1 MKKFIFLSG
10 CLAALIALASCEKKV
25 VETDFPQDEM
35 LMVPVT
41 LTGSIPETRVS
52 LDGVT
57 PKWTAGDRLAILT
70 ADGALCPAFTA
81 DQGGSATTTF
91 SGTKPDG
98 STLSFALFPYS
109 SYVSQSGGNYT
120 LSLPAT
126 QDGTLGNA
134 VMAAKV
140 PAGEGEMVFSNLL
153 TVVRV
158 SIPSGM
164 RITRIEL
171 QRSDRVSGSFTV
183 NGSTLAV
190 TPAASPTDA
199 DKRVVVEK
207 SAGFSGEDVLISV
220 LPSSSKHLDLLLTNA
235 EGKMALV
242 SKTLKTDFSAG
253 HLKTATVPSNLV
265 FSDVAKIGASTAAQQ
280 YIEATQIDRQQVTNG
295 DFESWTVSHTY
306 SGTTY
311 YTPNHFNSFKQAE
324 GLLSGLAYSS
334 SSPQVN
340 QATGS
345 NKHSGEFACDIWSRK
360 VSGVVAQGN
369 LTTGCINAGSMSA
382 SGSGNYNFTK
392 TSDPSKSM
400 AFTAQPIAIS
410 FWAKY
415 VPAGS
420 SSNVNTYVARVAAY
434 LHDNNNFRTL
444 ANGGVSNGTQIALAE
459 KEIPEKEK
467 GTWNHYTVDF
477 KYSSSANVNDIS
489 FVLINIMTNK
499 TPGGGATGDHLYIDD
514 IEMIYPDTYNI
525 KTGSTGWA
533 TMYVDFNAL
542 VPSGATAYYIT
553 KITGGYAE
561 LVAIPS
567 GSVIPNNTGVLIKGS
582 ANTQYTFDGS
592 KNTPVT
598 VSGNLLQGT
607 LTSISKPSG
616 TCRVLSS
623 ESSSSMAAFGAFTG
637 STIAANTAWLTE

>member
-1 MKKFIFLSG
+1 MKKLFLLSG

-25 VETDFPQDEM
+25 VETDFPQDET

-57 PKWTAGDRLAILT
+57 PKWTTGDRLAILT

-126 QDGTLGNA
+126 QDGTLGSA
-134 VMAAKV
+134 MMAAKV

-190 TPAASPTDA
+190 TPAASPTDV

-207 SAGFSGEDVLISV
+207 SSGFSGEDVLISV
-220 LPSSSKHLDLLLTNA
+220 LPSSSKQLDLILTNA

-265 FSDVAKIGASTAAQQ
+265 FSDVAKIGASTASQQ
-280 YIEATQIDRQQVTNG
+280 YAQATQINRPIIENG
-295 DFESWTVSHTY
+295 DFEDWTTSHS
-306 SGTTY
+306 SGNTTY
-311 YTPNHFNSFKQAE
+311 YTPAHFNSFKQAE
-324 GLLSGLAYSS
+324 GSLSSFAYSS
-334 SSPQVN
+334 SDPQIN
-340 QATGS
+340 RTTD
-345 NKHSGEFACDIWSRK
+345 KHSGTYACDIWSRK
-360 VSGVVAQGN
+360 VWGVVAQGN
-369 LTTGCINAGSMSA
+369 ATTGCVYASSMSA

-392 TSDPSKSM
+392 TSDSSKSM
-400 AFTAQPIAIS
+400 AFNGRPKSLS
-410 FWAKY
+410 FWAKF
-415 VPAGS
+415 VPVGS
-420 SSNVNTYVARVAAY
+420 GSAYVARVAAY

-444 ANGGVSNGTQIALAE
+444 ASGGVSSGTQLGIAEQL
-459 KEIPEKEK
+459 ITQT
-467 GTWNHYTVDF
+467 GSWIHYEVDF
-477 KYSSSANVNDIS
+477 VYSDTNTDPSYILVNM
-489 FVLINIMTNK
+489 MTNQ
-499 TPGGGATGDHLYIDD
+499 TPGGGATGDHLIVDD
-514 IEMIYPDTYNI
+514 LEVIYPDTYNV
-525 KTGSTGWA
+525 KTDSNGWA
-533 TMYVDFNAL
+533 TIYVDFNAL
-542 VPSGATAYYIT
+542 VPSGATAYYVN
-553 KITGGYAE
+553 KVAAGYAR
-561 LVAIPS
+561 LVPISA
-567 GSVIPNNTGVLIKGS
+567 GSVIPKNTAFLVKGS
-582 ANTQYTFDGS
+582 ANTQYTFNGS
-592 KNTPVT
+592 KNAAVT

-607 LTSISKPSG
+607 MTQISKPSG
-616 TCRVLSS
+616 TCRVLSA
-623 ESSSSMAAFGAFTG
+623 ESTSSMAVFGAFTG
-637 STIAANTAWLTE
+637 STLAANTAYLTQ